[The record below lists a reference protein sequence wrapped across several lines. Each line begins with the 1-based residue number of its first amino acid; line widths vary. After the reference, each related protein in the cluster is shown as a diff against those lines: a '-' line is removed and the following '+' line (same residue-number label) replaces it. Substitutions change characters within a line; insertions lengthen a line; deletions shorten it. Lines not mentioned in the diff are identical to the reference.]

1 MTRAGGLLAAAAA
14 AVLRRQ
20 GDSFTRRLV
29 LPLRGPRALTADA
42 AEAVQEEEQ
51 RQGEGGPLLHAADEE
66 DSFPSAAHA
75 RRLREMEASTSMGA
89 RSWLPSAAE
98 VASRLRSQQRSGSK
112 GESIRSSLV
121 LPASPDGSGGVDENE
136 NEVDQSP
143 LPLRDW
149 RDALEA
155 SKLLETQ
162 GDPLTDTFG

>member
-1 MTRAGGLLAAAAA
+1 
-14 AVLRRQ
+14 
-20 GDSFTRRLV
+20 
-29 LPLRGPRALTADA
+29 
-42 AEAVQEEEQ
+42 
-51 RQGEGGPLLHAADEE
+51 
-66 DSFPSAAHA
+66 
-75 RRLREMEASTSMGA
+75 MGA